1 MCSYNILKPI
11 RRRIT
16 PPINSGLRRFTIDLP
31 HITPR
36 MLPNIDITNEHAP
49 MTISGKVSCSIFYI
63 QDMRK
68 ICLQPGR
75 QYWLQQ
81 QRVVGLSVLKGQNE
95 PLLRFRTSLL
105 SFSHQ
110 EKPKGQMQ
118 SNGRQTQ
125 GNG

>member
-36 MLPNIDITNEHAP
+36 MLPNIDITNEHTP

-110 EKPKGQMQ
+110 EKPKDQMQ

>member
-11 RRRIT
+11 RRIT

-36 MLPNIDITNEHAP
+36 MLPNIDITNEHTP
-49 MTISGKVSCSIFYI
+49 MTISGKVSCSIFLYPRHAK
-63 QDMRK
+63 DMPTARASILVATAK
-68 ICLQPGR
+68 SS
-75 QYWLQQ
+75 WL
-81 QRVVGLSVLKGQNE
+81 VSFEGSNE

-110 EKPKGQMQ
+110 EKPKDQMQ

>member
-49 MTISGKVSCSIFYI
+49 MTISGKVSCSIFLYPRHAK
-63 QDMRK
+63 DMPTARASILVATAK
-68 ICLQPGR
+68 SS
-75 QYWLQQ
+75 WL
-81 QRVVGLSVLKGQNE
+81 V
-95 PLLRFRTSLL
+95 
-105 SFSHQ
+105 SF
-110 EKPKGQMQ
+110 EGPK
-118 SNGRQTQ
+118 
-125 GNG
+125 